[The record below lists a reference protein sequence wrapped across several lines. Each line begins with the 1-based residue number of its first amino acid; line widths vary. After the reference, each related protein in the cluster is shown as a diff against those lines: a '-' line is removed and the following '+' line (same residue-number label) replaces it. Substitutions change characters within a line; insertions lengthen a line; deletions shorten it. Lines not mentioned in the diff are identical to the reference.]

1 MRLIELK
8 DYIVTTD
15 TVALTEIYHP
25 ELNTKIYDLN
35 GIYYSKQTMKEILK
49 KSCDRY
55 GASYQGR
62 IETVRNIF
70 SYWRRTPLMIYPELF
85 LYAFPTKSPEDFTCR
100 WIFPAH
106 IQTHIIENNHLY
118 VLFKNG
124 MKVELN
130 CSLNTYIKQRERT
143 AHCLTH
149 YSVHGPGRDPQNN
162 STDIN
167 GLRFDR
173 WNK

>member
-8 DYIVTTD
+8 DYHVTNN
-15 TVALTEIYHP
+15 TVALTEVYHP
-25 ELNTKIYDLN
+25 EFNTKIYDLT
-35 GIYYSKQTMKEILK
+35 GIYYSKQTVKEILE
-49 KSCDRY
+49 KSCKLY
-55 GASYQGR
+55 GSSYRGR
-62 IETVRNIF
+62 IDAIRNALP
-70 SYWRRTPLMIYPELF
+70 YWGRTPLMLSPERM
-85 LYAFPTKSPEDFTCR
+85 LYAFPTKSPDDFTCR

-106 IQTHIIENNHLY
+106 IHTHIMENNHLY

-130 CSLNTYIKQRERT
+130 CSLSTYLRQKEKT

-149 YSVHGPGRDPQNN
+149 FSLSDPGHYYYNYKKDTNR
-162 STDIN
+162 S
-167 GLRFDR
+167 RFDR